1 MGRASAT
8 LGTSDGRP
16 VIVDRSA
23 GRAIRRGQQSTRD
36 SAIGAFGTGRI
47 LPEAAAGDPWQT
59 QMFEEMQGQEVVL
72 SEIWSQLSACDRQC
86 FGHRFSGMALKA
98 LGLRP
103 CPTEEVGA

>member
-1 MGRASAT
+1 MGRASIT

-23 GRAIRRGQQSTRD
+23 GGTIRRAQEPTRD
-36 SAIGAFGTGRI
+36 SAIGALGTGLL
-47 LPEAAAGDPWQT
+47 LPEAAGEPWQT
-59 QMFEEMQGQEVVL
+59 QTFEEMLEGQEVVL
-72 SEIWSQLSACDRQC
+72 NEVWSQLSACDRQC

-103 CPTEEVGA
+103 CPIKEVDA

>member
-23 GRAIRRGQQSTRD
+23 GRTIRRGQQSTRD
-36 SAIGAFGTGRI
+36 SAIGALGTGR
-47 LPEAAAGDPWQT
+47 LLSEAAGEPWQT
-59 QMFEEMQGQEVVL
+59 QTIEEILEGQEVVL

-103 CPTEEVGA
+103 CPTKEVGA